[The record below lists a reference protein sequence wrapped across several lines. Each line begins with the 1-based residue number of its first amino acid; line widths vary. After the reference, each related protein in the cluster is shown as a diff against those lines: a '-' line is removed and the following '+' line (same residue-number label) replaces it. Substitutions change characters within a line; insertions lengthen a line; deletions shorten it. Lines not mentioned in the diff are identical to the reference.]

1 MIVNS
6 NCISFALSG
15 SEVEVKFVDSFSYMW
30 VENLGS
36 STIKISR
43 SPNIESQ
50 DSGVI
55 QRPPKSS
62 VGMQVTDSTIYISG
76 DSGTIN
82 VMGTNSAENPFKIT
96 GEGGGGNAIG
106 GVTDYNDLQN
116 RPKINGITLTGDSS
130 FSDLGLKP
138 MTEDE
143 MTEMINRIKGV
154 NYYAK

>member
-1 MIVNS
+1 MKVNS

-15 SEVEVKFVDSFSYMW
+15 SEVEVTLIGSYSHMW
-30 VENLGS
+30 VENLGT

-43 SPNIESQ
+43 NPNIESQ
-50 DSGVI
+50 NSGII

-62 VGMQVTDSTIYISG
+62 GGMEVANSTIYILG

-96 GEGGGGNAIG
+96 GEGGGGNGAG

-116 RPKINGITLTGDSS
+116 RPKIEGKTLSGNMKL
-130 FSDLGLKP
+130 SDFGLVA

-143 MTEMINRIKGV
+143 MTEMINQIKGG
-154 NYYAK
+154 